1 MNKPLVSVLISVY
14 NGEEF
19 LQEAMDSVISQT
31 FSDWECIVIDDC
43 SNDRTAGILKEY
55 AKRDKRIRFYRNEV
69 NKRLPGSLNR
79 ALELARGYYVIRMDA
94 DDVCRR
100 DRFEKQIGFME
111 KHPELSM
118 SCCKIAV
125 LRGKAWGLEA
135 ETRRDDA
142 DAVKAL
148 FLFFNPIYHN
158 AVIARAEDM
167 KRLGYDP
174 SFSCT
179 EDLELWT
186 RMLSQGLKIAVQNEY
201 MVLYRIHDGQ
211 TSVVH
216 SEEQKKQYRR
226 IISDFY
232 AKNIFALGKADLDFM
247 TTGIYYR
254 EQPDIRRLA
263 NMIKRIRRANQA
275 KKVFTDEG
283 IRYASFELMMA
294 CRSQSR
300 FGEWIAG
307 ILSLGPFFAAGEILR
322 RKWCRYQN
330 RKVYQGA
337 ERWLQWR

>member
-1 MNKPLVSVLISVY
+1 MNKPFVSVLISVY

-43 SNDRTAGILKEY
+43 SDDRTAGILKEY

-142 DAVKAL
+142 DA
-148 FLFFNPIYHN
+148 
-158 AVIARAEDM
+158 
-167 KRLGYDP
+167 G
-174 SFSCT
+174 
-179 EDLELWT
+179 
-186 RMLSQGLKIAVQNEY
+186 
-201 MVLYRIHDGQ
+201 
-211 TSVVH
+211 
-216 SEEQKKQYRR
+216 
-226 IISDFY
+226 
-232 AKNIFALGKADLDFM
+232 
-247 TTGIYYR
+247 
-254 EQPDIRRLA
+254 
-263 NMIKRIRRANQA
+263 
-275 KKVFTDEG
+275 
-283 IRYASFELMMA
+283 
-294 CRSQSR
+294 
-300 FGEWIAG
+300 
-307 ILSLGPFFAAGEILR
+307 
-322 RKWCRYQN
+322 
-330 RKVYQGA
+330 
-337 ERWLQWR
+337 